1 MTITLSEDEHLA
13 LTELAQITQWPMRE
27 MIVAL
32 LMIEVKNQF
41 DALEIDS
48 PLMLLDMPVAGN
60 A

>member
-1 MTITLSEDEHLA
+1 MTITLSDDEHAA
-13 LTELAQITQWPMRE
+13 LTELAHITEWPMRE
-27 MIVAL
+27 MIVTL

-41 DALEIDS
+41 DALDIDT

>member
-27 MIVAL
+27 MVVAL